1 MKIFAKMTGDTP
13 EIIKEIRP
21 VRNLRT
27 LYVIYLFI
35 IVWAGVLPWLIPL
48 AFYSPP
54 LLTLSISLP
63 LLIIVVSTLFWIG
76 AFHRSIRYRFTN
88 FEILW
93 EHGIWFPKT
102 GIVPYSR
109 ITAIEIT
116 QGPISRFLGFF
127 CLKIRTGGNNPGNE
141 SGNLKI
147 DGINEP
153 EILRDFIMG
162 KREEG
167 DRAGP

>member
-1 MKIFAKMTGDTP
+1 MTGNTP

-27 LYVIYLFI
+27 LYTIYLLI
-35 IVWAGVLPWLIPL
+35 IAWAGVLPWLIAL

-54 LLTLSISLP
+54 LLTLSISFPVLV
-63 LLIIVVSTLFWIG
+63 IVVSTLWWIR

-102 GIVPYSR
+102 GIVPYRR

-116 QGPISRFLGFF
+116 QGPLSRFLGFF
-127 CLKIRTGGNNPGNE
+127 CLKIRTEGNT
-141 SGNLKI
+141 SGYDSGILKI
-147 DGINEP
+147 DGIHDP
-153 EILRDFIMG
+153 KILRDFIMN
-162 KREEG
+162 KREEAN
-167 DRAGP
+167 RADP

>member
-1 MKIFAKMTGDTP
+1 MKIFTKMTGETP
-13 EIIKEIRP
+13 EIIQEIRP

-27 LYVIYLFI
+27 LYTLYLLI

-54 LLTLSISLP
+54 LITLSISLP
-63 LLIIVVSTLFWIG
+63 TLIIVVITLWWIG

-93 EHGIWFPKT
+93 EHGIWFRKT
-102 GIVPYSR
+102 GIIPYGR
-109 ITAIEIT
+109 ITAVETT

-127 CLKIRTGGNNPGNE
+127 CLKIRTKGNN
-141 SGNLKI
+141 SGNDPGILKI
-147 DGINEP
+147 DGIQEP
-153 EILRDFIMG
+153 EILRDFIMN
-162 KREEG
+162 KREEA
-167 DRAGP
+167 DRAGH